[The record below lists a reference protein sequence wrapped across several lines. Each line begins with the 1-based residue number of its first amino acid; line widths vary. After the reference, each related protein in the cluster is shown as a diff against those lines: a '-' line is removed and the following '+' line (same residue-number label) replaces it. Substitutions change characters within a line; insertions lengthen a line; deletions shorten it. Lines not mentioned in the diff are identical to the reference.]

1 MPNSRIDWSRDELIL
16 ALDVYFKVAPGTPGP
31 NLPIVR
37 KLSALLRGAQ
47 FQPVA
52 PASDNFR
59 SPASVVMK
67 LMNFRSIDPTYG
79 GKGLTAGG
87 RLDQSVWQDFA
98 TDPKRLSVVA
108 NAIRTAAYT
117 PPELGDEGVLI
128 EAEEG
133 AILSRMHRVRERDP
147 RLTRRKRNAV
157 LSACGRLTCEVCSFD
172 FGAVYGDLG
181 KDYIECHHRR
191 PLSDLPHARRTRLE
205 DLALLCANC
214 HRMIHARRPWL
225 TVEKLKDMFLSV
237 GERNR

>member
-1 MPNSRIDWSRDELIL
+1 VRNSRTDWTRDELIL
-16 ALDVYFKVAPGTPGP
+16 ALDVYFQVVPGTPGP

-37 KLSALLRGAQ
+37 KLSALLRSDQ
-47 FQPVA
+47 FHPFA

-87 RLDQSVWQDFA
+87 RLDRSVWQDFA

-108 NAIRTAAYT
+108 NAIRAAANA
-117 PPELGDEGVLI
+117 PHESGDEEVLI

-133 AILSRMHRVRERDP
+133 ALLSRMHRVRERDP
-147 RLTRRKRNAV
+147 RLVRRKRNAV
-157 LSACGRLTCEVCSFD
+157 LSMCGRLICEVCSFD
-172 FGAVYGDLG
+172 FGTVYGDLG
-181 KDYIECHHRR
+181 KDFIECHHRR
-191 PLSDLPHARRTRLE
+191 PLSDLPHARRTLLK

-225 TVEKLKDMFLSV
+225 TVEKLRDIVVSLQ
-237 GERNR
+237 ERNS